1 MTEDGFASF
10 QRVEDLDIMNRG
22 LTKKMERKLI
32 RVGVI
37 LSDEFI
43 SGIVEEE
50 GISNYVLQVLETLQ
64 REFTESTTRMVEI
77 RSRRLYE
84 EILEVTNRLRL
95 VGSYHNG
102 LKTEAMVNTKYKT
115 VTKKVKHVAS

>member
-1 MTEDGFASF
+1 
-10 QRVEDLDIMNRG
+10 MNRR
-22 LTKKMERKLI
+22 LAKKIERKLK
-32 RVGVI
+32 RFGVI